1 VTYAPRVSRQIAA
14 KLAEAGNGD
23 MAKRPRT
30 DPEAALQRSVVQ
42 FLNVAIDPE
51 RCWWTAT
58 MNGVRLRP
66 AARAKA
72 KAAGLM
78 PGLPDLMFM
87 PFVGPRAGQFV
98 AIELKSATGR
108 ATPEQIKLIS
118 RSHVVSVARSLVE
131 VVHWLDAWGIPLKAR
146 P

>member
-1 VTYAPRVSRQIAA
+1 MTYAPRVSRQIAA
-14 KLAEAGNGD
+14 KLAEAGNAD

-87 PFVGPRAGQFV
+87 PFIGLYRGEFLAL
-98 AIELKSATGR
+98 ELKSAKGR
-108 ATPEQIKLIS
+108 ATPEQAKLLAAS
-118 RSHVVSVARSLVE
+118 SHVRIARSLDE
-131 VVHWLDAWGIPLKAR
+131 VAYWLDVWGIHMKAH